1 MIDNLLS
8 YWEIYVFFA
17 VTLSIILTLSYKL
30 DRRRMELRSAYAE
43 NKRLKSMLGVPLSEI
58 ELVPGAQYVH
68 VEPPEGTMFIKRVG
82 TTVSDPLIRAV
93 SFDGLNAGLIV
104 SNTVFS
110 VIESEDGT
118 RILFSKKGAIAPA
131 TIKTN

>member
-1 MIDNLLS
+1 
-8 YWEIYVFFA
+8 
-17 VTLSIILTLSYKL
+17 
-30 DRRRMELRSAYAE
+30 MELRSAYAE